1 MFHASISKTNVSRGK
16 KNLWFNRDRTTGMK
30 LFEIFVFIT
39 SMWSV
44 GENFFLNKLIYLSD
58 DWCILFWITFSIV
71 MFLDDSPPL
80 IQLLSIEQS
89 SVLWCSTIDENIT
102 IFLFFL
108 KKKRRQS
115 RIDIKIVEA
124 AAAVAKYSWRRKK
137 STIVK
142 FSKNHLMH
150 VRTQ

>member
-71 MFLDDSPPL
+71 MFLDDSPPPPFNFY
-80 IQLLSIEQS
+80 QLNSHQFYGARQLTKILQY
-89 SVLWCSTIDENIT
+89 
-102 IFLFFL
+102 FYFF